1 MNIKKIIEQDEKAN
15 LVKDILLDLPEW
27 FGMAQSNNTY
37 IQNSKNLLVW
47 AYFED
52 ERPIGCIVLKQT
64 GNATLE
70 IYVMGVKKQYH
81 RLQIGKR
88 LVHSVEDYAV
98 KNNFKFI

>member
-1 MNIKKIIEQDEKAN
+1 
-15 LVKDILLDLPEW
+15 
-27 FGMAQSNNTY
+27 MAQSTNTY

-70 IYVMGVKKQYH
+70 IYVMGVKKT
-81 RLQIGKR
+81 IP
-88 LVHSVEDYAV
+88 
-98 KNNFKFI
+98 